1 MTTKQPAGLGQI
13 TDVDLIDTGTMTG
26 DVRDLLLQEMR
37 DTKDH
42 RPWTERSEDE
52 QDAMI
57 DRADRFACALVAK
70 IVREVA
76 ILGRPSVT
84 VQIKKWE
91 VGDALKIAA
100 EGVVSEENATT
111 LLHGGKIAHIVFG
124 DIDDFRGERAEI
136 LPVRDQGALD
146 LEHDEDGVV
155 FDNTNAAAA

>member
-1 MTTKQPAGLGQI
+1 MPTTQQPAGLGI
-13 TDVDLIDTGTMTG
+13 IEDIDLIDTSTLTG
-26 DVRDLLLQEMR
+26 DVRDLILQEMR
-37 DTKDH
+37 DAKDH
-42 RPWTERSEDE
+42 RPWTERNEDD

-57 DRADRFACALVAK
+57 DRADRFATSLVAK

-100 EGVVSEENATT
+100 EGVVSEQNATT

-124 DIDDFRGERAEI
+124 DIDDFKGERAEI
-136 LPVRDQGALD
+136 KAVPDQGD
-146 LEHDEDGVV
+146 LEYDDDGVV
-155 FDNTNAAAA
+155 FDNTSAAA